1 MILLDANAIVYFL
14 DETADQHQE
23 VIQKMQQLVDEQ
35 EQLVTSHHVI
45 EEVLFV
51 LSRYDSNA
59 SLVAAVEKIGAI
71 PELML
76 VEPSPNVLFARRY
89 GALSKQLNM
98 GLNDALLLQLMLD
111 AGINQLFSYDKK
123 FLNKAMSMGVGGV
136 A

>member
-1 MILLDANAIVYFL
+1 MILMDANALIYFL

-23 VIQKMQQLVDEQ
+23 VIQKMQQLVDDQ

-51 LSRYDSNA
+51 LSKYDSTA
-59 SLVAAVEKIGAI
+59 SLEAAVEKIGAI

-89 GALSKQLNM
+89 AVLSKQLNM

-123 FLNKAMSMGVGGV
+123 FLNKAMSMGVNGV
-136 A
+136 S

>member
-1 MILLDANAIVYFL
+1 MILLDANALVYFL
-14 DETADQHQE
+14 DESADQHKE
-23 VIQKMQQLVDEQ
+23 VIKKMQQLVDDQ

-51 LSRYDSNA
+51 LSRYDSTA
-59 SLVAAVEKIGAI
+59 SLETAVEKIGAI

-89 GALSKQLNM
+89 AALSKQLNM

-136 A
+136 S